1 MFCPVCKAE
10 YRAGFYR
17 CSDCDVDLIADL
29 PTPGQSGAAADSP
42 EAAADLDSPEL
53 LWSGVDGGAFARIT
67 AALGE
72 ADVPFNDET
81 PGARLLYA
89 SMRHPLEVWIQRADR
104 DAAKRVLAQ
113 VLGTSADGEPAAS
126 DEIPADLTRAVPAPG
141 QSPTPLGDP
150 AREPVRS
157 QGPTG
162 VILRPEGPRDL
173 SRNPSDQPWEEPAE
187 PVADDLLDDF
197 DPDEATLEVWSGDA
211 KGMAQMLKDCLR
223 ENGIGCVIDGVA
235 AGNQRVLVRPEN
247 ETRTRE
253 IVREVVEGVPPE

>member
-17 CSDCDVDLIADL
+17 CSDCEVDLVADL
-29 PTPGQSGAAADSP
+29 PAPGSSAAAADSP
-42 EAAADLDSPEL
+42 EASADLDSPEL

-89 SMRHPLEVWIQRADR
+89 SMRHPLEIWIQKADR

-113 VLGTSADGEPAAS
+113 TLGTGADDEPAAS

-141 QSPTPLGDP
+141 QSL
-150 AREPVRS
+150 
-157 QGPTG
+157 TG
-162 VILRPEGPRDL
+162 VILRPEGPKDL
-173 SRNPSDQPWEEPAE
+173 SRNPGDQPWEEPADA
-187 PVADDLLDDF
+187 VSDDLLEDF

-211 KGMAQMLKDCLR
+211 KGMAQMLNDCLR
-223 ENGIGCVIDGVA
+223 ENGIGCVIDGA
-235 AGNQRVLVRPEN
+235 PPANQRVLVRPEN
-247 ETRTRE
+247 ETRARE
-253 IVREVVEGVPPE
+253 IVREVVEGIPPA